1 MDTENPPTSE
11 VDEFFNLLKASEELL
26 QGHTKVTML
35 AFMIRLMAI
44 KSKFFFSNNYYN
56 ELLKLFGIS
65 FQILISY
72 LKTCTI
78 PKNLSMSPVWIMRR
92 LMSIKIVVCFF
103 GRNTRMKTRC
113 LKCGKPMYVEVV
125 NNDGETVTTEVAHKQ
140 IRYMPIAPR
149 LKQMFLSKRTA
160 VHMRWHKD
168 GEKEN
173 KEVLVHPSDL
183 DAWKASDNFDP

>member
-1 MDTENPPTSE
+1 VTWVFHGEKYTSIVVEESTNDQAGADRMDEMLEAIWPEFDMDTENPPTPE

-65 FQILISY
+65 FRILISY

-92 LMSIKIVVCFF
+92 LMSIEIVVCFF
-103 GRNTRMKTRC
+103 WK
-113 LKCGKPMYVEVV
+113 E
-125 NNDGETVTTEVAHKQ
+125 
-140 IRYMPIAPR
+140 
-149 LKQMFLSKRTA
+149 
-160 VHMRWHKD
+160 HKD
-168 GEKEN
+168 EN
-173 KEVLVHPSDL
+173 TMFEM
-183 DAWKASDNFDP
+183 W